1 MKSFENGFIE
11 KQIITQNLLQS
22 IRAIGEYKGKQE
34 LFTEQSPQVLETLRT
49 VAVIQSVESSNRI
62 EGITA
67 SPDRIKELVA
77 DKTTP
82 ANRSEQEIAG
92 YRDVLTTIHVNF
104 DTIAFTPGVVFQFH
118 RALYQFVPGQ
128 GGRWK
133 TSDNEISEILPDG
146 TKRLRFKP
154 VPAYLTAEAVEHL
167 HSHFNSAWSR
177 KHIEPLL
184 LVSSYVLDFLC
195 IHPFLDGNG
204 RMARLITLLLLYK
217 AGYFVGRYISFEMIV
232 ERTRESYYDA
242 LYRSSRGWHEG
253 THNLVPWWEYFIGVV
268 ILSAYKEFE
277 NRVGLII
284 DTHGAKSEMVMT
296 AVKKLPQQF
305 SHSDVARACPHVSRP
320 TIKRVLGILRQEGKI
335 VCVKSGRDALWQKT
349 GS

>member
-11 KQIITQNLLQS
+11 KQIITQNLLQT

-49 VAVIQSVESSNRI
+49 AAVIQSVESSNRI

-67 SPDRIKELVA
+67 PSDRIKELVA
-77 DKTTP
+77 KKTIP
-82 ANRSEQEIAG
+82 QNRSEQEIAG
-92 YRDVLTTIHVNF
+92 YRDVLDTIHVNF
-104 DTIAFTPGVVFQFH
+104 DHIPFTPGVVLQFH
-118 RALYQFVPGQ
+118 RDLYQFIPGH

-133 TSDNEISEILPDG
+133 SSDNEISEILPDG
-146 TKRLRFKP
+146 TKKLRFKP
-154 VPAYLTAEAVEHL
+154 IPAHLTAEAVEFL
-167 HSHFNSAWSR
+167 HRHFTSAWSS

-184 LVSSYVLDFLC
+184 VVSSYVLDFLC

-217 AGYFVGRYISFEMIV
+217 AGYSVGRYISFEMIV
-232 ERTRESYYDA
+232 EKTRKSYYDA
-242 LYRSSRGWHEG
+242 LFKSSQGWHEG
-253 THNLVPWWEYFIGVV
+253 THTLIPWWEYFLGVM

-284 DTHGAKSEMVMT
+284 DSHGAKSEMVMT
-296 AVKKLPQQF
+296 AINKLSQHF
-305 SHSDVARACPHVSRP
+305 CFSDVARACPHVSRP
-320 TIKRVLGILRQEGKI
+320 TIKRVLGMLRGEGKI